1 MRFAPT
7 VPLSA
12 LLLSFAT
19 DTSLAQGSVA
29 TAPGVASYPGV
40 EAHVAA
46 GYAEPLGHAGE
57 TFDAGWTLAGGVTFH
72 PIRANPLGLRLD
84 AGYARF
90 GARRQVIHSDGYPLS
105 ARVDDGEL
113 TTTHL
118 TLDALH
124 EFGRPGHFGGYV
136 GLGIGGYHEDWTV
149 TETVLVGGV
158 SCDPFSGLC
167 LISGGG
173 EVIETDQRVT
183 RFGWNVSGAVIFPV
197 GSKGGISLEV
207 RYHSI
212 KSDPATEIFPVLV
225 GYRW

>member
-1 MRFAPT
+1 
-7 VPLSA
+7 V
-12 LLLSFAT
+12 
-19 DTSLAQGSVA
+19 

-46 GYAEPLGHAGE
+46 GYAEPLGHAGDD
-57 TFDAGWTLAGGVTFH
+57 FDGGWTLAGGVTFH

-90 GARRQVIHSDGYPLS
+90 GATRQVIDSDGYPLS

-124 EFGRPGHFGGYV
+124 EFGRRGHFGGYV
-136 GLGIGGYHEDWTV
+136 GLGIGGYLEDWTV
-149 TETVLVGGV
+149 TETVLVGAI
-158 SCDPFSGLC
+158 SCDIFGSC
-167 LISGGG
+167 VVAG
-173 EVIETDQRVT
+173 EGQVIETDQRVT
-183 RFGWNVSGAVIFPV
+183 RFGWNVSGAIIFPV
-197 GSKGGISLEV
+197 GSKGGISLEI

-212 KSDPATEIFPVLV
+212 KTDPATEILPVLV